1 MRQVKEI
8 YRLIIHFLSRSE
20 NIEERKQLFDWFDHQ
35 STNKIPK
42 EHFSLIQTNAKKRLL
57 NRITTREKKSGTIK
71 YLRYSSTAAAILL
84 ISFCTYKYWPKTE
97 RIASEKILSSI
108 SSAGKNAIIT
118 LADGKQINLDQLPLN
133 QRVQIGEIILQKDSL
148 GKVSYL
154 NASNNKPT
162 VQKNS
167 MHTPK
172 GATYDL
178 MLADGTLVTLNADS
192 KLTYPTSFDDGNR
205 EVELEGEAYFHVQ
218 KTSNKSKFIVRTK
231 SQRIEVLGTQFN
243 VNAYTDNGKTQTS
256 LEAGS
261 VLVSL
266 EPNPK
271 YSIRLK
277 PNEQAVLQNG
287 EFRMHK
293 INIDEVLSWKNGL
306 FYFDGNNTAEVL
318 QQIARWY
325 NITITYKAN
334 NNKEQYTGKIP
345 RNLSLNR
352 LIELL
357 NYADL
362 TTKAILDKDNRIN
375 LIIT

>member
-1 MRQVKEI
+1 MKQAKEI
-8 YRLIIHFLSRSE
+8 YRLITHFLSRSE

-42 EHFSLIQTNAKKRLL
+42 EHFSLIETKAKKRLL
-57 NRITTREKKSGTIK
+57 NKIATREKRSGAIK
-71 YLRYSSTAAAILL
+71 YLRYGSTAAAILL

-97 RIASEKILSSI
+97 RIASEKLLSSI
-108 SSAGKNAIIT
+108 SSAEKNAIIT
-118 LADGKQINLDQLPLN
+118 LADGKQIDLEKLPLN

-154 NASNNKPT
+154 NVSNNRPT

-172 GATYDL
+172 GTTYDL

-192 KLTYPTSFDDGNR
+192 KITYPTSFDDGNR
-205 EVELEGEAYFHVQ
+205 EVELEGEAYFHVH
-218 KTSNKSKFIVRTK
+218 KTSNKSKFIVKTK

-243 VNAYTDNGKTQTS
+243 VNAYAENDKTQTS

-266 EPNPK
+266 EHNPK

-277 PNEQAVLQNG
+277 PNEQAVWQNG
-287 EFRMHK
+287 EFSMHK
-293 INIDEVLSWKNGL
+293 INIDEVLSWKNGQ

-325 NITITYKAN
+325 NITITYKAD

-345 RNLSLNR
+345 RNLSLDR

-362 TTKAILDKDNRIN
+362 RTRAVLDKENRIN

>member
-1 MRQVKEI
+1 MKQVKEI
-8 YRLIIHFLSRSE
+8 YKLITHFLSRSE

-35 STNKIPK
+35 SKSKIAK
-42 EHFSLIQTNAKKRLL
+42 EHFSLIQAKAKERLL
-57 NRITTREKKSGTIK
+57 NKISNQEKKSGIIK

-84 ISFCTYKYWPKTE
+84 ISFFTYKYWPKTE
-97 RIASEKILSSI
+97 LIASEKLLSSI

-118 LADGKQINLDQLPLN
+118 LADGKQIDLDQLPSN

-154 NASNNKPT
+154 NASNNKST

-172 GATYDL
+172 GTTYDL
-178 MLADGTLVTLNADS
+178 MLADSTLVTLNTDS
-192 KLTYPTSFDDGNR
+192 KITYPTSFDDGNR
-205 EVELEGEAYFHVQ
+205 EVELEGEAYFHVR
-218 KTSNKSKFIVRTK
+218 KTSNKSKFIVKTK

-243 VNAYTDNGKTQTS
+243 VNAYAENGKTQTS
-256 LEAGS
+256 LESGS

-266 EPNPK
+266 EHNPK
-271 YSIRLK
+271 SSIRLK

-287 EFRMHK
+287 AFSMHK
-293 INIDEVLSWKNGL
+293 INIDEVLSWKNGQ

-325 NITITYKAN
+325 NITITYKAD

-345 RNLSLNR
+345 RNLSLDR

-362 TTKAILDKDNRIN
+362 RTKAVLDKDNRIN